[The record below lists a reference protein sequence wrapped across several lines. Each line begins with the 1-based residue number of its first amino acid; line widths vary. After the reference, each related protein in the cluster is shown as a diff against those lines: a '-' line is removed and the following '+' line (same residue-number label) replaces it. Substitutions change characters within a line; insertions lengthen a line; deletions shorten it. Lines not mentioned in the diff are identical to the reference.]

1 MRKLVPLI
9 PAKAGIA
16 LACVG
21 ALALPGLASAADL
34 SGAWKLVISV
44 ADMTV
49 HVSCDFKQSGADLSG
64 TCGRTDGD
72 AAEKP
77 AAVTGSVDGTTAKWS
92 YSVSFQ
98 DMPLKLDY
106 TGAVTSDTA
115 MSGKISVA
123 GQDGTF
129 TGTKG

>member
-1 MRKLVPLI
+1 MNKLI
-9 PAKAGIA
+9 IA
-16 LACVG
+16 AACLG
-21 ALALPGLASAADL
+21 GLALPGLASAADL
-34 SGAWKLVISV
+34 SGAWKLTISV

-49 HVSCDFKQSGADLSG
+49 HVSCDLKQTGADLGG
-64 TCGRTDGD
+64 TCGRTDEGQV
-72 AAEKP
+72 EKP
-77 AAVTGSVDGTTAKWS
+77 AAVTGKVDGANASWS
-92 YSVSFQ
+92 YSVTFG

-106 TGAVTSDTA
+106 TGAATSDTA

>member
-1 MRKLVPLI
+1 VKKMLI
-9 PAKAGIA
+9 GAAA
-16 LACVG
+16 AG

-49 HVSCDFKQSGADLSG
+49 HVSCDLKQSGAELSG
-64 TCGRTDGD
+64 SCGRTDEG
-72 AAEKP
+72 AVEKP
-77 AAVTGSVDGTTAKWS
+77 APVTGKVDGVTATWS
-92 YSVSFQ
+92 YSVSFG

-106 TGAVTSDTA
+106 TGNAKSDTA
-115 MSGKISVA
+115 MDGKISVA